1 MNTTLMS
8 RFYHLTCLLLLT
20 ILIGA
25 CGNDDLSKINA
36 ISAKVAAKPVQVSR
50 NVSITFSD
58 SARVKAVLTSP
69 VILQYETDKPYQE
82 LPKGLHIDFYSA
94 ITGKVES
101 HLDANYGI
109 RYENEHRVMVEND
122 VRVVN
127 KNGEKLNTE
136 QLFWDENKKKIY
148 TEKYVKYQKS
158 DGVYEGDG
166 MDADE
171 NFSIVH
177 WHKFRG
183 QIQMKNDSLPK

>member
-1 MNTTLMS
+1 MLNS
-8 RFYHLTCLLLLT
+8 SFFNGLTSLLVCVLVT
-20 ILIGA
+20 G

-36 ISAKVAAKPVQVSR
+36 ISAQIAAKPVQISR
-50 NVSITFSD
+50 DVNITFSD

-69 VILQYETDKPYQE
+69 VIMQYDTDKPYQE
-82 LPKGLHIDFYSA
+82 LPKGLHIDFYNA
-94 ITGKVES
+94 VTGKVES

-109 RYENEHRVMVEND
+109 RYVNEHRVMVEND

-136 QLFWDENKKKIY
+136 QLYWDENKKKIY
-148 TEKYVKYQKS
+148 TDKYVKYQKS
-158 DGVYEGDG
+158 DGIYEGDG

-171 NFSIVH
+171 NFTTVH

-183 QIQMKNDSLPK
+183 QIQMKNDSALK

>member
-1 MNTTLMS
+1 MYLLSTV
-8 RFYHLTCLLLLT
+8 RGTCLAGLILLSL
-20 ILIGA
+20 GG

-36 ISAKVAAKPVQVSR
+36 ISAKVASKPVQVSKDV
-50 NVSITFSD
+50 NITFSD

-69 VILQYETDKPYQE
+69 EILQYETDKPYQE

-94 ITGKVES
+94 ATGKVES

-109 RYENEHRVMVEND
+109 RYVNEHRVMVEND

-148 TEKYVKYQKS
+148 TEKYVKYQKA

-171 NFSIVH
+171 NFTTVH

-183 QIQMKNDSLPK
+183 QIQMKNDSALK